1 MCAVIAPL
9 LSQKLSGFLK
19 GYSCSPAF
27 LKMTEDWRVSLDAK
41 DSVAV
46 VAVDLSKAFD
56 SVNHNLLLAKL
67 KAYGFST
74 TATNLIREYLKG
86 IAKG

>member
-1 MCAVIAPL
+1 MYAAMAPL

-41 DSVAV
+41 VSVAV

-56 SVNHNLLLAKL
+56 SVNHNLLLANRTGFKL
-67 KAYGFST
+67 S
-74 TATNLIREYLKG
+74 L
-86 IAKG
+86 

>member
-1 MCAVIAPL
+1 MYAAIAPL

-27 LKMTEDWRVSLDAK
+27 LKMTEDGHVSLDAK

-46 VAVDLSKAFD
+46 VAS
-56 SVNHNLLLAKL
+56 AKHL
-67 KAYGFST
+67 IVSIT
-74 TATNLIREYLKG
+74 TSCWLN
-86 IAKG
+86 

>member
-1 MCAVIAPL
+1 MYAAIAPL

-41 DSVAV
+41 VSVAV

-56 SVNHNLLLAKL
+56 SVNHNLLLANRTGFKL
-67 KAYGFST
+67 S
-74 TATNLIREYLKG
+74 L
-86 IAKG
+86 

>member
-1 MCAVIAPL
+1 MYAEIAPL

-19 GYSCSPAF
+19 SHSSSPAF
-27 LKMTEDWRVSLDAK
+27 LKMTEDWRASLDAK
-41 DSVAV
+41 DSVA

-67 KAYGFST
+67 KAYSFST

-86 IAKG
+86 VAKG